1 MKTITK
7 KDLVKRISYS
17 TGERQQVVKRIIDE
31 TLEYIVEAIAR
42 GERVELRKFGVFK
55 VTWRQSKTARN
66 PRTGEKIRTQSRKIA
81 KFKPGKFLFK
91 RLNQNKIGIR

>member
-7 KDLVKRISYS
+7 KDLVKKISYS

-31 TLEYIVEAIAR
+31 TLEHIVESITR

-55 VTWRQSKTARN
+55 MNWRQPKIARN
-66 PRTGEKIRTQSRKIA
+66 PKTGEKIKIQSHKVA

-91 RLNQNKIGIR
+91 RLNKKE

>member
-7 KDLVKRISYS
+7 KDLIKKISYS

-31 TLEYIVEAIAR
+31 ILEHITEAMMR

-55 VTWRQSKTARN
+55 INWREAKMARN
-66 PRTGEKIRTQSRKIA
+66 PKTGEKIKIQSRKIA
-81 KFKPGKFLFK
+81 KFKPGKILSRK
-91 RLNQNKIGIR
+91 LNQK

>member
-7 KDLVKRISYS
+7 KDLVKKISYS

-31 TLEYIVEAIAR
+31 TLERITEAMMR

-55 VTWRQSKTARN
+55 VIWRQARTARN
-66 PRTGEKIRTQSRKIA
+66 PKTGEKVKTQSRKIS

-91 RLNQNKIGIR
+91 RLNKKE